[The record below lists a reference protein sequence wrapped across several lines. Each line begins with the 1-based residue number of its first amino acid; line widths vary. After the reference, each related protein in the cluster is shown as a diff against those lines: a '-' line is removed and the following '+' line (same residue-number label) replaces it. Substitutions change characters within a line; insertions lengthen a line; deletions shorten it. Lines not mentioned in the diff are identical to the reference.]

1 MTRPLR
7 DDIEVLLNRARQDS
21 PRPQPP
27 EKEEQSRTFGRDPQ
41 AATPGYAIRPNRR
54 ATRRKISMFSIVLLL
69 MAFGAGTVFYI
80 SNVISVNRL
89 AVEVGDLRT
98 KLEKVQ
104 NTNAGLHAEINKKSG
119 WERIGKIATEE
130 LGLQYTK
137 EQPGFFNIDQKKL
150 EELKKTGHP

>member
-21 PRPQPP
+21 PRPHAPD
-27 EKEEQSRTFGRDPQ
+27 EEEQSRTFGRDPQ
-41 AATPGYAIRPNRR
+41 AATPGYAIRSNRR
-54 ATRRKISMFSIVLLL
+54 ATRRKISMFSIVLML

-80 SNVISVNRL
+80 SNVITVNRL

-98 KLEKVQ
+98 KLEKAQ
-104 NTNAGLHAEINKKSG
+104 NTNAGLHAEINQKSS
-119 WERIGKIATEE
+119 WDRIGKIATEE

-137 EQPGFFNIDQKKL
+137 EQPGFFNIDQEKL
-150 EELKKTGHP
+150 EELNSPQH